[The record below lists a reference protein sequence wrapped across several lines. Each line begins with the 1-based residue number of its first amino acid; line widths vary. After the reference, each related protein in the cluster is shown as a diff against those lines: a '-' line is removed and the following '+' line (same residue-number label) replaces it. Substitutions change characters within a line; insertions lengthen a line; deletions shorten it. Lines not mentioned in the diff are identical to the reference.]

1 MCPLSAYDGWPASR
15 NRAAFPERP
24 LNGTPEP
31 TPVRQEAHRNDTGT
45 GGRFV
50 VMTQERDR
58 QERRTRTARRTV
70 VALGATGALGAA
82 GAIGFGIASA
92 QGTDATTPDSRS
104 QEQDQ
109 PGQDLRGDDF
119 GNQDLGD

>member
-1 MCPLSAYDGWPASR
+1 M
-15 NRAAFPERP
+15 
-24 LNGTPEP
+24 
-31 TPVRQEAHRNDTGT
+31 RQEAHRNDTGT
-45 GGRFV
+45 RGRFV

-92 QGTDATTPDSRS
+92 QGTDATTPASRS

-109 PGQDLRGDDF
+109 PGQDLRGDDSGDQDSRGTRTTEDQPPLAGP
-119 GNQDLGD
+119 GNGGTPQGTTGGS